1 MQERRSNTDDRRK
14 REEMPRAPFKDSDDN
29 TVALD
34 RRYFPDRRISH
45 IDNARASSSGDLPD
59 DQSASG

>member
-1 MQERRSNTDDRRK
+1 MRERRSNTDDRRK
-14 REEMPRAPFKDSDDN
+14 REEMPRAPFKDSDEN

-45 IDNARASSSGDLPD
+45 IDNARSLSDLPD